1 MALPGDKTVTQCHT
15 FGEIKMQATFNKS
28 ALFAALEAFA
38 SARVLLIEQVIAAGY
53 PTVESARPAIMEW
66 VSEKTG
72 VAIKVQ
78 GTGRVVFDND
88 ATGSARQSLRDVM
101 LMLEGQTRREA
112 AAAKASPAVSRKA
125 APLTKAQKAAV
136 EALIAAFGGDAKA
149 AKAAVQ

>member
-1 MALPGDKTVTQCHT
+1 MTQCHT
-15 FGEIKMQATFNKS
+15 FGETKMQAIANKI
-28 ALFAALEAFA
+28 ALFAALETFA

-66 VSEKTG
+66 VSTKTG

-112 AAAKASPAVSRKA
+112 AAAKAAAEAQVSRKA
-125 APLTKAQKAAV
+125 APLTKAQREAV
-136 EALIAAFGGDAKA
+136 AALIAAFGGDRKA
-149 AKAAVQ
+149 ARSAV

>member
-1 MALPGDKTVTQCHT
+1 VTPCHT
-15 FGEIKMQATFNKS
+15 FGETKMQTIANKI
-28 ALFAALEAFA
+28 ALFAALERFA

-53 PTVESARPAIMEW
+53 PTLEAARPAIMEW

-88 ATGSARQSLRDVM
+88 VTGSARQSLRDVM

-112 AAAKASPAVSRKA
+112 AAASPEVSRKA
-125 APLTKAQKAAV
+125 APLTKAQREAV
-136 EALIAAFGGDAKA
+136 AALIAAFGGDRKA
-149 AKAAVQ
+149 ARSAV

>member
-1 MALPGDKTVTQCHT
+1 
-15 FGEIKMQATFNKS
+15 MQTIANKI
-28 ALFAALEAFA
+28 ALFAALETFA

-53 PTVESARPAIMEW
+53 PTVEAARPAIMEW
-66 VSEKTG
+66 VSTKTG

-88 ATGSARQSLRDVM
+88 VTGSARQSLRDVM

-112 AAAKASPAVSRKA
+112 AEAKAATAAVSRKA
-125 APLTKAQKAAV
+125 APLTKAQREAV
-136 EALIAAFGGDAKA
+136 AALIAAFGGDAKA